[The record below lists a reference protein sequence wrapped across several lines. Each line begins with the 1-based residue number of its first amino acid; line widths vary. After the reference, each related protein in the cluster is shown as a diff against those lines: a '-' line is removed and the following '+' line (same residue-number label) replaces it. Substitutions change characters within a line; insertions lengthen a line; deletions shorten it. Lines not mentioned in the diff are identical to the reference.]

1 MYDHERVFVRN
12 ARAKGMKNSGWSFK
26 RSWGKYTTYCHSP
39 AAVLPCQQTKLLF
52 RIEGGTLTHTPGI
65 SDSLCR
71 TDMLARTEPLPPAL
85 LKIFMSFTFFS
96 SFLNLLLKFQGL
108 YGNLDMKTTLSR
120 AKSKPFTSLFLSHMP
135 VFWSPEQVLDSKGS
149 SSHKWYDQLTKCCLQ
164 IHHPPMQS
172 QVWYF

>member
-1 MYDHERVFVRN
+1 
-12 ARAKGMKNSGWSFK
+12 MKNSGWSFK

-39 AAVLPCQQTKLLF
+39 AAVLPCQQAKLLF
-52 RIEGGTLTHTPGI
+52 RDWRRNTHSYPWNIRQFVQDRYVGKNGSTPP
-65 SDSLCR
+65 SPFKN
-71 TDMLARTEPLPPAL
+71 M
-85 LKIFMSFTFFS
+85 MSFTFFS

-120 AKSKPFTSLFLSHMP
+120 AKSKTFTSVFLSHMP

-149 SSHKWYDQLTKCCLQ
+149 SSHKWYDELTKCCLQ
-164 IHHPPMQS
+164 IQHPPMQS